1 MKTIA
6 GTTGK
11 PLLSAVTLLNLLI
24 ALAFVSASSTCGA
37 NGATSRSADQSIET
51 QIQRFIEE
59 QTSQIL
65 GRIEVDVGQLDPRL
79 NLAPCGR
86 TEAYLTAGT
95 RLWGKSKVGLRCVS
109 GAFWS
114 VSIPVQVRVFGSA
127 LVTTRS
133 IEAGQRIQHDDL
145 REQELELTNEP
156 GRPVQ
161 DLASIENKILSRSIA
176 SGVIVREDW
185 LRAMPVVQSGDQ
197 VRVHATGTGFSI
209 TSEGFALNSA
219 TAGQQVKV
227 RVESGRVVTGIARPG
242 RIAEIRL

>member
-95 RLWGKSKVGLRCVS
+95 RLWGKSKVGLR
-109 GAFWS
+109 
-114 VSIPVQVRVFGSA
+114 
-127 LVTTRS
+127 
-133 IEAGQRIQHDDL
+133 
-145 REQELELTNEP
+145 
-156 GRPVQ
+156 
-161 DLASIENKILSRSIA
+161 
-176 SGVIVREDW
+176 
-185 LRAMPVVQSGDQ
+185 
-197 VRVHATGTGFSI
+197 
-209 TSEGFALNSA
+209 
-219 TAGQQVKV
+219 
-227 RVESGRVVTGIARPG
+227 
-242 RIAEIRL
+242 